1 MQTQRMSPGADVCEK
16 SIRTKSED
24 VDNDLDFDF
33 ISIHVPRVGSDRV
46 ALRIAPELKDKL
58 QTAADAENRTVS
70 GHIIN
75 LIMQDIAKNKVRGT

>member
-1 MQTQRMSPGADVCEK
+1 MEK
-16 SIRTKSED
+16 T
-24 VDNDLDFDF
+24 
-33 ISIHVPRVGSDRV
+33 DRV